1 MLGWK
6 TLGRTNVRSDKR
18 RGWTNVE
25 VGQTSRLDKRR
36 GWTNVEVGQ
45 MSCLCIGRT
54 NVAFLVLGWTNVGRT
69 NVEVGQTSRSDKCPV
84 YV

>member
-36 GWTNVEVGQ
+36 G
-45 MSCLCIGRT
+45 RT
-54 NVAFLVLGWTNVGRT
+54 NVLFMYRSDKRRILALGWTNVGRT
-69 NVEVGQTSRSDKCPV
+69 VVEVGQTSRSDKCPV